1 MITTGSPCA
10 AAYLSPVFEPLRA
23 SGLVVLVEDVE
34 LYLRHAPVRRAR
46 YYFFEGLEGVV
57 DRETLEAYLS
67 FFAHFFEER
76 YAVVFFN
83 LFPDAGAEVV
93 KHVDVDIVDLKAA
106 KLFVEELFKV
116 RVRLRVYDRAFR
128 HERDLFA
135 VAVGERLAKKL
146 FAPSIDVGRVDVV
159 HAVVYRIAHD
169 LDSGFFVGGQAHRPE
184 AEARDLQSCLSKV
197 CVLHDKSLPTHN
209 NYTPGGIEKRRARKR
224 AVRKKRGAF
233 SGF

>member
-1 MITTGSPCA
+1 M
-10 AAYLSPVFEPLRA
+10 
-23 SGLVVLVEDVE
+23 
-34 LYLRHAPVRRAR
+34 
-46 YYFFEGLEGVV
+46 
-57 DRETLEAYLS
+57 
-67 FFAHFFEER
+67 
-76 YAVVFFN
+76 
-83 LFPDAGAEVV
+83 

-135 VAVGERLAKKL
+135 VAVRERLAEKL

-184 AEARDLQSCLSKV
+184 AEARDLQPCFSKV
-197 CVLHDKSLPTHN
+197 CVLHDKSLPTDKIIIPD
-209 NYTPGGIEKRRARKR
+209 T
-224 AVRKKRGAF
+224 
-233 SGF
+233 